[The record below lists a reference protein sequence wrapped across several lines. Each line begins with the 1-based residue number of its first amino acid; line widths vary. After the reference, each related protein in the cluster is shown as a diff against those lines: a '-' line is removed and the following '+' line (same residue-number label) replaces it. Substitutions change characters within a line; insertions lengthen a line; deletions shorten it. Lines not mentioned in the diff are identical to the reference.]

1 MGVVASHGVAAT
13 VDKHHRIV
21 LRLVVG
27 IVDPGGHIPYGAGH
41 HDLHGLERLG
51 AAFVPEAA
59 LLHILHPKL
68 IPGTVGVERIGSV
81 CGLIIDH
88 LPHTLAEQGIGIGL
102 VALIVGLA
110 VRHEEFH
117 DEYLLILLQQLF
129 WEPL

>member
-1 MGVVASHGVAAT
+1 MKRANFSFW
-13 VDKHHRIV
+13 
-21 LRLVVG
+21 RLFLSTFQLSAFTFLSL
-27 IVDPGGHIPYGAGH
+27 IHI
-41 HDLHGLERLG
+41 
-51 AAFVPEAA
+51 
-59 LLHILHPKL
+59 LHILHPKL

-117 DEYLLILLQQLF
+117 DEYPLF
-129 WEPL
+129 FYSSYFGSRFSAPAVYLPGGSDLPAQRQALRFDDAYGAYR